1 MKRKL
6 LIPLAAFLTLFLAAQ
21 ASAEQAPSMHND
33 EVSGGISKPPSPQM
47 HAMIMA
53 IGAYHEGIP
62 QLGGVKF
69 DSETARQ
76 IAHRMGVPES
86 NIRVYRD
93 EELTL
98 EGMKKA
104 FDDLE
109 GRIQQ
114 DDQVFIYYSGHG
126 GRQLVKEEERGERCA
141 VSLITVDGTSFTDTE
156 IQTRLKRLSQ
166 KAQKLIV
173 MFDACHSGGVTT
185 RGIGDK
191 AQSTEFTPKYWHPKG
206 SGGMD
211 VCAKP
216 VNVVTRGIKLD
227 MEVPGSGGNNY
238 TYIAAAR
245 DNEISLDQPG
255 KGGVASQAWLACMN
269 GAPVDLD
276 GSGSLTA
283 EKIRACAQE
292 KIDLK
297 LANAKGVLPHH
308 VSITGNSRAIIG
320 FAEKGAVAVPAA
332 ESVPAVQAAAT
343 PAKPQV
349 SQTKPV
355 SPPVKQSKPNP
366 VATLGD
372 IYANRDDRRLVELKP
387 VKKKLKINQDSF
399 EFTLKSSH
407 DGYVYLLMVGSDGTA
422 FDLLFPNQL
431 DKKNE
436 IHAGETLK
444 LPHATWEL
452 AAGGPAGKDT
462 LLAIVA
468 ESPRDFS
475 HIGMQPDGPFS
486 VIDAK
491 AVPGG
496 TRDIQLVTTS
506 SSNANTGECVIPKER
521 NLTIQKHCSNAYGAA
536 LISVDEVD

>member
-1 MKRKL
+1 MKRKF
-6 LIPLAAFLTLFLAAQ
+6 LIPLAAFLSFFMATQ
-21 ASAEQAPSMHND
+21 ASAEQALSVRND
-33 EVSGGISKPPSPQM
+33 EVSGGISKPTSQQM
-47 HAMIMA
+47 HAMIMS

-109 GRIQQ
+109 ERVQQ

-126 GRQLVKEEERGERCA
+126 GRQLVKEADRGERCA
-141 VSLITVDGTSFTDTE
+141 ESLITVDGNSFIDSE
-156 IQTRLKRLSQ
+156 LEARLKRLSQ

-173 MFDACHSGGVTT
+173 LLDACHSGGVTT
-185 RGIGDK
+185 RSIGDK
-191 AQSTEFTPKYWHPKG
+191 AQSTEFTPKYWHGKG

-211 VCAKP
+211 ACSKP

-227 MEVPGSGGNNY
+227 MGVPGSGANNY

-255 KGGVASQAWLACMN
+255 KGGVASQAWLACMS
-269 GAPVDLD
+269 GAAVDLD
-276 GSGSLTA
+276 GSGSLSA
-283 EKIRACAQE
+283 DEIRACAQE

-297 LANAKGVLPHH
+297 LSKAKGVLPHH
-308 VSITGNSRAIIG
+308 VSITGNTRSIIG
-320 FAEKGAVAVPAA
+320 FAEKGATGAPAA
-332 ESVPAVQAAAT
+332 VATQTVPAAAT
-343 PAKPQV
+343 PTKTQA
-349 SQTKPV
+349 SQTTPV
-355 SPPVKQSKPNP
+355 VQPNKVNP
-366 VATLGD
+366 VATLSD
-372 IYANRDDRRLVELKP
+372 IYANRDDRRRVELKP
-387 VKKKLKINQDSF
+387 VKNKLKIDQDSF

-407 DGYVYLLMVGSDGTA
+407 DGYVYLLMVGSDGTS

-475 HIGMQPDGPFS
+475 HIGMQASGPFS
-486 VIDAK
+486 VIDTQ

-506 SSNANTGECVIPKER
+506 SSNANTGECLMAKER
-521 NLTIQKHCSNAYGAA
+521 NLTIRKHCSNAYGAA
-536 LISVDEVD
+536 LVSVDEVN

>member
-1 MKRKL
+1 MKSKFFISLAVSLGL
-6 LIPLAAFLTLFLAAQ
+6 LCAAQ
-21 ASAEQAPSMHND
+21 AGAAQDNNEIR
-33 EVSGGISKPPSPQM
+33 GGISKPASPQI

-69 DSETARQ
+69 DTETARQ
-76 IAHRMGVPES
+76 IAHRMGVPDS
-86 NIRVYRD
+86 NIHVYQN

-109 GRIQQ
+109 ASVQQ

-126 GRQLVKEEERGERCA
+126 GRQLVKEDDRGERCA
-141 VSLITVDGTSFTDTE
+141 ESLITVDGVGFIDTE
-156 IQTRLKRLSQ
+156 IEARLKRLSQ

-173 MFDACHSGGVTT
+173 LIDACHSGGVTT
-185 RGIGDK
+185 RAIGGK
-191 AQSTEFTPKYWHPKG
+191 PQSTEFTPKYWHGK
-206 SGGMD
+206 GGMD
-211 VCAKP
+211 ACTKP
-216 VNVVTRGIKLD
+216 VNVVTRGIKVD
-227 MEVPGSGGNNY
+227 MEVPGSGANNY

-255 KGGVASQAWLACMN
+255 KGGVASQAWLDCMN
-269 GAPVDLD
+269 GAAVDLD
-276 GSGSLTA
+276 GSGSLSA
-283 EKIRACAQE
+283 EEIRACAQD
-292 KIDLK
+292 KIDRK

-308 VSITGNSRAIIG
+308 VSITGNTRAIVG
-320 FAEKGAVAVPAA
+320 FAEKGAAEQQQPSAAPAA
-332 ESVPAVQAAAT
+332 AS
-343 PAKPQV
+343 AKPQAA
-349 SQTKPV
+349 QTKPV
-355 SPPVKQSKPNP
+355 VSPGKTKKANP
-366 VATLGD
+366 LATLED
-372 IYANRDDRRLVELKP
+372 IYANRDDRRLVELNSL
-387 VKKKLKINQDSF
+387 KKKLKIDQDSF

-407 DGYVYLLMVGSDGTA
+407 AGYVYLLMVGSDGTS

-436 IHAGETLK
+436 IAAGETLK

-475 HIGMQPDGPFS
+475 NIGMQPAGPFS
-486 VIDAK
+486 VIDAQ

-496 TRDIQLVTTS
+496 TRDIQLVTTN
-506 SSNANTGECVIPKER
+506 SSNANTGECVVPKER

-536 LISVDEVD
+536 LVSVEEVN